1 MKMKLAGGGLAV
13 FVLGAIALNLHDVKR
28 YLKIRSM

>member
-1 MKMKLAGGGLAV
+1 MKVLVFLALAAA
-13 FVLGAIALNLHDVKR
+13 LGAAGYAVAPDVKR